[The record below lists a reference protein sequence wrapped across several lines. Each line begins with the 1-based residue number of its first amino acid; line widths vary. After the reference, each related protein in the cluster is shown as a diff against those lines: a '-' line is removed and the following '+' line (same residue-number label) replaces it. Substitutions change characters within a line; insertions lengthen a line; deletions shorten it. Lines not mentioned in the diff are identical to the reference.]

1 MNAVFESARAHG
13 ARSVWLCVWQENP
26 RAIAFYGKQG
36 FITVGS
42 QIFILGTDRQ
52 LDWVMAR
59 PL

>member
-1 MNAVFESARAHG
+1 
-13 ARSVWLCVWQENP
+13 VWLCVWQENP